1 MLQFTNT
8 AGTGGLFESFEVN
21 REPFWPRVKWL
32 LAGSIVWHLVSIFVI
47 VMVPQVRDTL
57 AIATIFSDSSIVDRP
72 YDKTEIENLGEITE
86 LTTEKFHY
94 PEGYFQMDQ
103 MPFPSPTPTP
113 PFVASAPF
121 TPIPVP
127 PAQLDPIVAPTPVST
142 ASPLVVSKASP
153 TPSPSAEDEELR
165 KKAEAELDKMAA
177 ENGVKRPKEINT
189 RPFTDLLK
197 AAKKLRDEKKLN
209 LDGVIELTVE
219 ADRTPEGKLTNAT
232 VTDKRGD
239 KTLERVALEFIAAL
253 SDSGVLDFLEGTTHL
268 KVTVRLDNDNVEVVA
283 ATEVDSADRARQL
296 ERTFGGMIVLG
307 RIVKRG
313 KDEEVYYNHTQVS
326 SKEKEV
332 SVKFA
337 MPRAEMGAMLSKYAA
352 EK

>member
-1 MLQFTNT
+1 MLQFSST
-8 AGTGGLFESFEVN
+8 AGLFESFEVN
-21 REPFWPRVKWL
+21 REPFWPRVRWL
-32 LAGSIVWHLVSIFVI
+32 LVGSIVWHLFAILMI

-72 YDKTEIENLGEITE
+72 YTKTEIENLGEITE
-86 LTTEKFHY
+86 LTTEKLHY
-94 PEGYFQMDQ
+94 PPGYFQMDQ

-113 PFVASAPF
+113 PMIASAPF
-121 TPIPVP
+121 TPVP
-127 PAQLDPIVAPTPVST
+127 PTQFDPVIVPSPSAT
-142 ASPLVVSKASP
+142 ASPLVASNATP
-153 TPSPSAEDEELR
+153 TPSPNAEDEELR
-165 KKAEAELDKMAA
+165 KKAEAELDRMAA

-189 RPFTDLLK
+189 RPFKDLLA

-219 ADRTPEGKLTNAT
+219 ADRTPDGKLTNAT
-232 VTDKRGD
+232 VSDKRGD

-268 KVTVRLDNDNVEVVA
+268 KVTVKLDSNNIEVVA
-283 ATEVDSADRARQL
+283 ATEVDSEDRARQL
-296 ERTFGGMIVLG
+296 ERAFGGMIVLG

>member
-1 MLQFTNT
+1 MLEFSST
-8 AGTGGLFESFEVN
+8 AGLFESFEVN

-32 LAGSIVWHLVSIFVI
+32 LVGSIVWHLFAIVLI

-113 PFVASAPF
+113 PLMPSAPF
-121 TPIPVP
+121 TPVPVP
-127 PAQLDPIVAPTPVST
+127 QSRLDPVATPSPSAT
-142 ASPLVVSKASP
+142 ASPLVASDATP
-153 TPSPSAEDEELR
+153 APSPNAEDEELR
-165 KKAEAELDKMAA
+165 KKAEAELDRMAA

-189 RPFTDLLK
+189 RPFKDLLN

-232 VTDKRGD
+232 VSDKRGD
-239 KTLERVALEFIAAL
+239 KTLEHVALEFIAAL

-268 KVTVRLDNDNVEVVA
+268 KVTVKLDGNNVEVVA

-313 KDEEVYYNHTQVS
+313 KDEEVYYNHTQVT

-337 MPRAEMGAMLSKYAA
+337 MPRAEMGAMLSKYAG

>member
-1 MLQFTNT
+1 MFQFSST
-8 AGTGGLFESFEVN
+8 AGLFESFEVN

-32 LAGSIVWHLVSIFVI
+32 LAGSIAWHLFAIFVI

-72 YDKTEIENLGEITE
+72 YTKTDIENLGEITE

-103 MPFPSPTPTP
+103 MPFPSPTPSP
-113 PFVASAPF
+113 PPVIASAPF
-121 TPIPVP
+121 TPAPVP
-127 PAQLDPIVAPTPVST
+127 PTQFDPVVVPSPAST
-142 ASPLVVSKASP
+142 ASPLVASNATP
-153 TPSPSAEDEELR
+153 TPSPNAEDEELR
-165 KKAEAELDKMAA
+165 KKAEAELDRMAA

-197 AAKKLRDEKKLN
+197 AAKKMRDEKKLN

-219 ADRTPEGKLTNAT
+219 ADRTPEGKLTNAK
-232 VTDKRGD
+232 VSDKRGD

-268 KVTVRLDNDNVEVVA
+268 RVTVRLDNDNVEVVA
-283 ATEVDSADRARQL
+283 ATEVDSEDRARQL

-313 KDEEVYYNHTQVS
+313 QDEEVYYNHTQVS
-326 SKEKEV
+326 SKDKEV

>member
-1 MLQFTNT
+1 MLQFSHT
-8 AGTGGLFESFEVN
+8 AGLFENFEVN

-32 LAGSIVWHLVSIFVI
+32 LAGSVAWHLFAIFVI
-47 VMVPQVRDTL
+47 ASVPQVRDTL
-57 AIATIFSDSSIVDRP
+57 RIASIFADAGIVDRP

-86 LTTEKFHY
+86 ITTEKFQY
-94 PEGYFQMDQ
+94 PPGYFSMDQ
-103 MPFPSPTPTP
+103 MPFPTPTPTP
-113 PFVASAPF
+113 PVMVSAPF
-121 TPIPVP
+121 SPAPVS
-127 PAQLDPIVAPTPVST
+127 PAQLDPFAIPSPTPT
-142 ASPLVVSKASP
+142 APLVASNATP
-153 TPSPSAEDEELR
+153 TPSPNAEDEELR
-165 KKAEAELDKMAA
+165 KKAEAELDRMAA

-197 AAKKLRDEKKLN
+197 AAKKMRDEKKLN

-219 ADRTPEGKLTNAT
+219 ADLAADGKLINAK
-232 VTDKRGD
+232 VTGGRGD
-239 KTLERVALEFIAAL
+239 KSLESTALGFIAAL
-253 SDSGVLDFLEGTTHL
+253 SDSGVLDFLEGMKHL
-268 KVTVRLDNDNVEVVA
+268 RVTVKLDQSNVEVVA
-283 ATEVDSADRARQL
+283 SSEVDSEDRARQL

-332 SVKFA
+332 SVKFN
-337 MPRAEMGAMLSKYAA
+337 MPRAEMGAMLSKHAA

>member
-1 MLQFTNT
+1 MWQLSNT
-8 AGTGGLFESFEVN
+8 EGIFENFEVN
-21 REPFWPRVKWL
+21 REPFWPRVGWL
-32 LAGSIVWHLVSIFVI
+32 LAGSIAWHLVAIFVI
-47 VMVPQVRDTL
+47 VSVPQVRDSL
-57 AIATIFSDSSIVDRP
+57 RIATIFSDSSFVDRP
-72 YDKTEIENLGEITE
+72 YDKTEIENLGVITE
-86 LTTEKFHY
+86 LTTEKFRY
-94 PEGYFQMDQ
+94 PDGYFMVANGE
-103 MPFPSPTPTP
+103 MPLPMASPTPP
-113 PFVASAPF
+113 PVIASAPF
-121 TPIPVP
+121 TPAPVP
-127 PAQLDPIVAPTPVST
+127 PGQLDPVVVPSPAST
-142 ASPLVVSKASP
+142 ASPLVASNASP
-153 TPSPSAEDEELR
+153 TPTPSAEDEELR

-189 RPFTDLLK
+189 RPFKDLLA

-219 ADRTPEGKLTNAT
+219 ADRTPDGKLTNAT
-232 VTDKRGD
+232 VSDKRGD

-268 KVTVRLDNDNVEVVA
+268 KVTVRLDKDNVEVVA
-283 ATEVDSADRARQL
+283 ATEVDSETRARQL

-313 KDEEVYYNHTQVS
+313 KDEEVYYNHTHVS

-332 SVKFA
+332 SVKFT